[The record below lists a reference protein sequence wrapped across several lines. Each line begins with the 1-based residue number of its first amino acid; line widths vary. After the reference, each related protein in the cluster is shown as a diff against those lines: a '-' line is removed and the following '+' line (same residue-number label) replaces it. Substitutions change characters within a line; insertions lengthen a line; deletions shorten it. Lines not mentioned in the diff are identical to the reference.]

1 MKFFGKYEDLND
13 SLVVE
18 LFDWCFVF
26 FDKDGVIVGFFSAA
40 FVTVHCLC
48 FFVVVVVVDL
58 VMLNTILE
66 YLGDG
71 ACLVFSEE
79 VLFDE
84 EVISDESLFV
94 LVDLIVTLS
103 VSGATPVG

>member
-1 MKFFGKYEDLND
+1 MND

-26 FDKDGVIVGFFSAA
+26 VDKDGVIVGFFSAA

-48 FFVVVVVVDL
+48 FFVVVVVDL
-58 VMLNTILE
+58 VVLSTIPLE

-71 ACLVFSEE
+71 ACLVISEE

-94 LVDLIVTLS
+94 LVDLIVALS

>member
-1 MKFFGKYEDLND
+1 MKLFGKYEDLND

-26 FDKDGVIVGFFSAA
+26 VDKDGVIVGFFSAA

-48 FFVVVVVVDL
+48 FFVVVVVDL

-71 ACLVFSEE
+71 ACLVISEE

-84 EVISDESLFV
+84 EVISDVSLFV

-103 VSGATPVG
+103 VSGVTLVG